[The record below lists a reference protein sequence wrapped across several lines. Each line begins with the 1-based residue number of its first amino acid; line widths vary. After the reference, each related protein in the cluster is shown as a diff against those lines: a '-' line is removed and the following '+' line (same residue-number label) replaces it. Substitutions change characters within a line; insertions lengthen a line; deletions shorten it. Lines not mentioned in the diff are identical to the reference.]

1 MTTCAPLQLLLFPE
15 MELKLTLSAADFRV
29 SPGPS
34 PVEEKEETTTAISG
48 RKCLES
54 SGIANQDGLLAKMS
68 LALMTSDSW
77 RSTECSLTWK
87 TRATKQGRLKF
98 QLAPSMRRTSA
109 PDCSLWPT
117 PVANDDNKTPEAH
130 LAMKKRM
137 KGGERKEITSL
148 QVMAKAAALW
158 PTPSTGDASG
168 SKQGP
173 EGTSLT
179 GVRPDG
185 SKMHVGLAT
194 VARALWPTAS
204 ARDWKS
210 CEASP
215 ATMDRNSRPLNEM
228 ALWSTIRAS
237 DGAKGGPGQKFGAG
251 GTPPPAQAAQAHGLI
266 TNGSSIPKE
275 KRGALSPEFVCWM
288 LGFPAEWTKLDPSE
302 IPSSRRS
309 SRK

>member
-1 MTTCAPLQLLLFPE
+1 MTTFELLQLPLFPE
-15 MELKLTLSAADFRV
+15 MELKWTSSVEASPA

-34 PVEEKEETTTAISG
+34 PDNERDETTPAISG
-48 RKCLES
+48 LRCLES
-54 SGIANQDGLLAKMS
+54 SGIASQDGLLAKMS

-117 PVANDDNKTPEAH
+117 PQCRDGDQRGAQPKRFLNPARSNDLPDAVAF
-130 LAMKKRM
+130 
-137 KGGERKEITSL
+137 
-148 QVMAKAAALW
+148 VMW

-179 GVRPDG
+179 GIRPDG

-215 ATMDRNSRPLNEM
+215 ATMARNSRPLNEM
-228 ALWSTIRAS
+228 AMSVAHS
-237 DGAKGGPGQKFGAG
+237 GQAR
-251 GTPPPAQAAQAHGLI
+251 
-266 TNGSSIPKE
+266 NGSSIPKGA
-275 KRGALSPEFVCWM
+275 RGVLSAEFTCWLM
-288 LGFPAEWTKLDPSE
+288 GFPPEHSKLDPTE
-302 IPSSRRS
+302 IPSSRKL